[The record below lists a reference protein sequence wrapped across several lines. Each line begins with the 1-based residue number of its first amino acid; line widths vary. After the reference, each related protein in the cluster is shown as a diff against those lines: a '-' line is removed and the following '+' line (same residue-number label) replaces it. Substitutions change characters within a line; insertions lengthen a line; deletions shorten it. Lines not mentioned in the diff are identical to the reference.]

1 MSRQHRASN
10 DSPLAT
16 LDSLDEER
24 VASQKLLAIRY
35 LLFAPLFATRDS
47 RFARMDTSPQ
57 TDLLRRIPSPSAR
70 LWIGLCVVLSIFIV
84 FAVYT
89 VRQIHWLEDFQA
101 NVVQKNRKASLQL
114 LRLQNDAS
122 SLAMSLRDMALSQSK
137 YPIRDWRA
145 EFTRLHDDMDNAVKL
160 EGQFAVNTPA
170 TGEKRIQLRA
180 ALEDFWRAADQV
192 FLSAQQG
199 DEERARS
206 LAQTELESKRAV
218 ISEIVYRLLVLNDRA
233 QADASERINEVY
245 GNVKKNNLLV
255 LAVLFLLALA
265 TGLYTLQASRKTFEE
280 LRRLAEQLQAQS
292 EQLRKLSWKLID
304 LQEDTLRQVARDLHD
319 EFGQILTAIG
329 IMLRRTGQKAPNE
342 DSPLVKDVQTV
353 KSIVEDTLR
362 NIRDRSQMF
371 RPAILDDFGLETALK
386 WFAEQFSRQTDV
398 QVHLETKLSDGFFAR
413 EDAIHLYRIVQEA
426 LSNVA
431 RHSHAHEAW
440 ISLEERD
447 RVLHLKIRDEGIGF
461 EKGGAMNRAGGEGI
475 GLMGMRERAEH
486 LGGTF
491 AVLSAPQQGTVVSVS
506 IPLLKASLRSAEPRA
521 SASGTKEKV
530 G

>member
-1 MSRQHRASN
+1 MEV
-10 DSPLAT
+10 P
-16 LDSLDEER
+16 
-24 VASQKLLAIRY
+24 SQ
-35 LLFAPLFATRDS
+35 PD
-47 RFARMDTSPQ
+47 
-57 TDLLRRIPSPSAR
+57 LRRIPSPSAR
-70 LWIGLCVVLSIFIV
+70 LWIGLCVILSIFIV

-89 VRQIHWLEDFQA
+89 VRQIHWLEDFQS

-122 SLAMSLRDMALSQSK
+122 SLAISLRDMALSQSK

-145 EFTRLHDDMDNAVKL
+145 EFTRLRDDMDNAVNL

-170 TGEKRIQLRA
+170 TGEKRAQLRA
-180 ALEDFWRAADQV
+180 ALQDFWRAADQV

-199 DEERARS
+199 DEARARS
-206 LAQTELESKRAV
+206 LTRMELESKRAV

-233 QADASERINEVY
+233 QADASERINQVY
-245 GNVKKNNLLV
+245 GSVKKNNLLV
-255 LAVLFLLALA
+255 LAVLFLLALG

-329 IMLRRTGQKAPNE
+329 IMLRRTGQKAPDE
-342 DSPLVKDVQTV
+342 DSALVKDVQTV
-353 KSIVEDTLR
+353 KSIVEDTLQ

-386 WFAEQFSRQTDV
+386 WFVEQFARQTDV
-398 QVHLETKLSDGFFAR
+398 QVHLETELSDGFFAP
-413 EDAIHLYRIVQEA
+413 EDAIHVYRIVQEA

-431 RHSHAHEAW
+431 RHSQAHEAW
-440 ISLEERD
+440 ITLEERD
-447 RVLHLKIRDEGIGF
+447 GALHLKIRDEGVGF
-461 EKGGAMNRAGGEGI
+461 QIDGPMNRASGEGI

-491 AVLSAPQQGTVVSVS
+491 TVRSAPQQGTVVTVS
-506 IPLLKASLRSAEPRA
+506 IPLPKASSHSA
-521 SASGTKEKV
+521 KERV

>member
-1 MSRQHRASN
+1 
-10 DSPLAT
+10 
-16 LDSLDEER
+16 
-24 VASQKLLAIRY
+24 
-35 LLFAPLFATRDS
+35 
-47 RFARMDTSPQ
+47 MDQSDP
-57 TDLLRRIPSPSAR
+57 LRRIPSPSTR
-70 LWIGLCVVLSIFIV
+70 LWIGLCVILSTFIV

-89 VRQIHWLEDFQA
+89 VRQIRWLEDFQA

-122 SLAMSLRDMALSQSK
+122 SLAISLRDMDLGQSR

-145 EFTRLHDDMDNAVKL
+145 EFARLRGDMDNALTL
-160 EGQFAVNTPA
+160 ESQFAVNTPA
-170 TGEKRIQLRA
+170 TGEKRAQLRA
-180 ALEDFWRAADQV
+180 ALEDFWRAADRV

-199 DEERARS
+199 DEERARR
-206 LAQTELESKRAV
+206 LAHTELESKRAV

-233 QADASERINEVY
+233 QADASERINQVY
-245 GNVKKNNLLV
+245 GNVKENNLFV
-255 LAVLFLLALA
+255 LAVLFLLALG

-329 IMLRRTGQKAPNE
+329 IMLRRTGQKASDE
-342 DSPLVKDVQTV
+342 DSSLVKDVQTV
-353 KSIVEDTLR
+353 KAIVEDTLQ
-362 NIRDRSQMF
+362 NVRDRSQMF

-386 WFAEQFSRQTDV
+386 WFVEQFSRQTDV
-398 QVHLETKLSDGFFAR
+398 QIHLETELSDGVFAP
-413 EDAIHLYRIVQEA
+413 EDAIHVYRIVQEA

-431 RHSHAHEAW
+431 RHSHAGEAW
-440 ISLEERD
+440 ITLGERNG
-447 RVLHLKIRDEGIGF
+447 VLHLEIRDAGVGFKIG
-461 EKGGAMNRAGGEGI
+461 APMNRAGGEGI

-491 AVLSAPQQGTVVSVS
+491 TIRSAPQQGTVVGVS
-506 IPLLKASLRSAEPRA
+506 IPLPKAA
-521 SASGTKEKV
+521 SHSTKERV